1 VSFFRAGTL
10 NRHAIDFGHDGR
22 RLEMDLRRIG
32 RRSAVAFVAV
42 GVTAGVV
49 GAAAFGR
56 PAAAPANTNPPT
68 ISGTAKEGSTLT
80 TSNGT
85 WTGAPTTFAYQ
96 WRRCA
101 TDGTACGD
109 IAGATKSTYTA
120 VAADEAH
127 TLRSEVTASNADG
140 KGTATS
146 DPTDVVDSKD
156 GPKNTVRPTVSGS
169 ARVGE
174 ELTVSNGTWT
184 PTPTSYHRL
193 WQRCDTSGGDCRNIA
208 GATGRTYGVRSADVD
223 HRLRALVTAITAAGA
238 STIASSPSAVV
249 GGNTSTVT
257 TTTSTTVQGNRAPR
271 LRFISLRWNGR
282 SLYARFRVCDDD
294 PGRIGMTARHNKARA
309 LPYTK
314 HFTVALSLGCGT
326 YTRHWAAPVRFRTSG
341 LLVVQLRASDS
352 GHRLSNLVR
361 RSIRHS

>member
-1 VSFFRAGTL
+1 
-10 NRHAIDFGHDGR
+10 
-22 RLEMDLRRIG
+22 MDLRRIG
-32 RRSAVAFVAV
+32 RRSAVALVAV

-68 ISGTAKEGSTLT
+68 ISGTAREGSTLT

-85 WTGAPTTFAYQ
+85 WTGSPTAFDYQ

-109 IAGATKSTYTA
+109 IAGATKATYTA

-127 TLRSEVTASNADG
+127 TLRAEVTASNTDG

-156 GPKNTVRPTVSGS
+156 GPRNTVRPAVSGS

-184 PTPTSYHRL
+184 PTPTSFHRL

-249 GGNTSTVT
+249 VGNTSTVT
-257 TTTSTTVQGNRAPR
+257 TTNTTSTTVQGNRAPAI
-271 LRFISLRWNGR
+271 RFISLRWFGSR
-282 SLYARFRVCDDD
+282 LYARFRVCDDKT
-294 PGRIGMTARHNKARA
+294 GRIGITARHNKARA
-309 LPYTK
+309 LPYTRRLAV
-314 HFTVALSLGCGT
+314 TLTAGCGT
-326 YTRHWAAPVRFRTSG
+326 YTRNWVAPVRFRKSG
-341 LLVVQLRASDS
+341 VLVVQLRASDS
-352 GHRLSNLVR
+352 GRRLSHVVR
-361 RSIRHS
+361 RSIRHR

>member
-1 VSFFRAGTL
+1 
-10 NRHAIDFGHDGR
+10 
-22 RLEMDLRRIG
+22 MDLRRIG
-32 RRSAVAFVAV
+32 RRGAVALAAV

-56 PAAAPANTNPPT
+56 AAAAPANTNPPT
-68 ISGTAKEGSTLT
+68 ISGTAREGSTLT
-80 TSNGT
+80 ASNGT
-85 WTGAPTTFAYQ
+85 WTGSPTTFAYQ

-127 TLRSEVTASNADG
+127 TLRVEVTASNTDG

-156 GPKNTVRPTVSGS
+156 GPKNTVRPAVSGS

-184 PTPTSYHRL
+184 PAPTSFRRL
-193 WQRCDTSGGDCRNIA
+193 WQRCDTSGGDCRNIP

-249 GGNTSTVT
+249 VGNTSTVT
-257 TTTSTTVQGNRAPR
+257 TTNVDDRAGEPGADAQVHLAAVVREPPVRALPR
-271 LRFISLRWNGR
+271 LRRLDRQDRASR
-282 SLYARFRVCDDD
+282 
-294 PGRIGMTARHNKARA
+294 PGTTRRA
-309 LPYTK
+309 P
-314 HFTVALSLGCGT
+314 
-326 YTRHWAAPVRFRTSG
+326 FRT
-341 LLVVQLRASDS
+341 RAAS
-352 GHRLSNLVR
+352 R
-361 RSIRHS
+361 